1 MVLSIP
7 FQWRQTDARII
18 LDIAAESLTI
28 FFSPVYL
35 KISHTKTKRFLGIDL
50 AHSIHFQRST
60 SLELNGHT
68 FLTLFKLQPEVW
80 PQLSCSIDKQALTQR
95 RAESIAQGEKAL
107 EIRAIQYEESR
118 NAVSKTNDYFL
129 LKLSEK
135 AASEKEAQLNI
146 DKNLASRKL
155 LADDPQ
161 STTHAPVMEHVYIQP
176 VRTNGGTILVQMT
189 PTSSGAKPARNPNH
203 H

>member
-7 FQWRQTDARII
+7 FQWRQTDTRII
-18 LDIAAESLTI
+18 IEISAESLSI

-35 KISHTKTKRFLGIDL
+35 KINHTKTKRFLGIDL
-50 AHSIHFQRST
+50 AHSIHFQSST

-68 FLTLFKLQPEVW
+68 FLTLLKVQPEVW
-80 PQLSCSIDKQALTQR
+80 PQLSCSIDKQALTLR
-95 RAESIAQGEKAL
+95 RTESIAQGEKAL
-107 EIRAIQYEESR
+107 QMLAIQHEDTR

-129 LKLSEK
+129 LKLSEQ
-135 AASEKEAQLNI
+135 AALEKEAQLNI

-155 LADDPQ
+155 LADNPQ
-161 STTHAPVMEHVYIQP
+161 STTHAHVMEHAYIQP
-176 VRTNGGTILVQMT
+176 VRPNGGTILVQMT
-189 PTSSGAKPARNPNH
+189 PTSSGAMPARNPNH